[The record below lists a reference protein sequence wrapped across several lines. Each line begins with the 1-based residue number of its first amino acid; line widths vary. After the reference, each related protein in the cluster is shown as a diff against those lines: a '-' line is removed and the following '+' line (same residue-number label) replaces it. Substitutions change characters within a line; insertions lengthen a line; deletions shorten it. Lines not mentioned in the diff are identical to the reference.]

1 MIKTTYGIYRKKKG
15 GSIYLAKVES
25 YREDGKVKQSVLK
38 YVGKEEN
45 WVAVQK
51 IGINKIEVQNVKQYT
66 GVSLLHQLALEPK
79 LYYLVGKP

>member
-1 MIKTTYGIYRKKKG
+1 MR
-15 GSIYLAKVES
+15 
-25 YREDGKVKQSVLK
+25 K

-45 WVAVQK
+45 GVAVQK

-66 GVSLLHQLALEPK
+66 DVSLLHQLALEPK